1 MTDSNIEVFNR
12 LAEHWT
18 AEIVS
23 QIRQMEQT
31 GQGLG
36 VRGIETEIRQRLRVL
51 GAQVLSWVLSQVEGT
66 PAATQACACGG
77 TLQYQR
83 KRSAEVVSIFGRVSY
98 RRGYYAGCACG
109 HGQAPIDEQFGLQP
123 GGVTAGL
130 AELLALTGIE
140 LSFAGG
146 ADWLEKFLLF
156 RVSETTVREETE
168 RFGALQAEVDEQQ
181 CRVGQS
187 EDDLQALQRR
197 EAPTCPRLYGSLDAA
212 KVRIEPRKPGEKAA
226 PEREAWRDLKLG
238 CWFEAEPVLPAQRS
252 TRQRTKAERDQ
263 PALRATAI
271 EYFTDIAPA
280 EAFGQLLWGSGC
292 QRQAERVGELIFVC
306 DGAPWIWKLIDRYY
320 PSAVQIVDWYH
331 AADCLKRVAFAAFSR
346 EPDHA
351 TWLDQTLEQLW
362 AGDVRKVI
370 AACQSLAARSD
381 EARRA
386 VGYFTDNQQRMRYAD
401 FRALNYFIGSGT
413 IESACKQIVAHRLKR
428 SGAQWQLAGAT
439 QTAKAR
445 AAWLSGSWDALAR
458 QRDGLPLA
466 A

>member
-1 MTDSNIEVFNR
+1 MKDSNIEVLAQ
-12 LAEHWT
+12 LAEAWKE
-18 AEIVS
+18 EIVEH
-23 QIRQMEQT
+23 I
-31 GQGLG
+31 GQAVAAGQPMG
-36 VRGIETEIRQRLRVL
+36 VRAVETEIRERLRAL
-51 GAQVLSWVLSQVEGT
+51 GAQVLGLVLSGVEGT
-66 PAATQACACGG
+66 PAATQPCACGG

-83 KRSAEVVSIFGRVSY
+83 RRTAEVVSVFGPVPY

-109 HGQAPIDEQFGLQP
+109 QGQAPIDERFGLQP
-123 GGVTAGL
+123 GAVTAGL

-146 ADWLEKFLLF
+146 AEWLEKFLLF

-197 EAPTCPRLYGSLDAA
+197 EPPTCPRLYGSLDAA
-212 KVRIEPRKPGEKAA
+212 KVRIEPRKSGEKAA

-238 CWFEAEPVLPAQRS
+238 CWFEAEPVRPRQRS
-252 TRQRTKAERDQ
+252 TRQRAKVERDQ

-280 EAFGQLLWGSGC
+280 ETFGQLLWGTGC
-292 QRQAERVGELIFVC
+292 QRQAERVAELIFVC
-306 DGAPWIWKLIDRYY
+306 DGAPWIWNLVQRYY
-320 PSAVQIVDWYH
+320 PTAVQIVDWYH
-331 AADCLKRVAFAAFSR
+331 AADCLKRVALSAFSA
-346 EPDHA
+346 EPQRA
-351 TWLDQTLEQLW
+351 TWLEHTLDQLW
-362 AGDVRKVI
+362 AGEVLDVI
-370 AACQSLAARSD
+370 AACQAVASCSD

-386 VGYFTDNQQRMRYAD
+386 VGYFTENQHRMRYAH
-401 FRALNYFIGSGT
+401 FRAHAYFIGSGT
-413 IESACKQIVAHRLKR
+413 VESACKQIVAHRLKR

-458 QRDGLPLA
+458 QRDALPLA